1 MTYETL
7 LVERKGPVATVT
19 LNRPEKLN
27 VLSTHVIPELR
38 RAWGEVARDP
48 EVRVIVLTGAG
59 RAFSAGGDIG
69 EMVPG
74 ETSRWEA
81 LVREY
86 LECVAE
92 LRRLPLPT
100 VARLNGDA
108 VGGGLCLAMACD
120 FRLAVRTARLGV
132 PFVKIGLSASDMG
145 ATWFLPR
152 LVGRGKAAEL
162 LMTGDVITT
171 EEGERLGLVNRAVPP
186 EEFDATVSAFVE
198 RLAAGPP
205 FALRMTKEALVRS
218 LDTGMDEEFD
228 FETLAQTVCL
238 TTEDHREGVRAFK
251 ERRKPVFQGR

>member
-1 MTYETL
+1 MTFETL
-7 LVERKGPVATVT
+7 HVESKGPVATVT
-19 LNRPEKLN
+19 LNRPERLN
-27 VLSTHVIPELR
+27 VLSTRVIPELR
-38 RAWGEVARDP
+38 RAWSEVARDP
-48 EVRVIVLTGAG
+48 ETRVLVLTGAG

-74 ETSRWEA
+74 EPSRWA
-81 LVREY
+81 AIVRDY

-92 LRRLPLPT
+92 LRRLPIPT

-120 FRLAVRTARLGV
+120 FRFAVRTARLGV

-152 LVGRGKAAEL
+152 LVGRGRAAEL
-162 LMTGDVITT
+162 LMTGDLLTA
-171 EEGERLGLVNRAVPP
+171 EEGERLGLVNRAVAP
-186 EEFDATVSAFVE
+186 EEFDATVSAFAE

-205 FALRMTKEALVRS
+205 LALRMTKEALVRS
-218 LDTGMDEEFD
+218 LDTGMEEEFD

-251 ERRKPVFQGR
+251 ERRHPLFANK